1 VALEELLVDGDV
13 LDGDQPAAR
22 LAYGQRRRLEVA
34 RALALKPRFLLL
46 DEPAAGMNAVETA
59 ELVSILSAVR
69 AERRIGVV
77 LIEHDMRL
85 VMNLCERIVVI
96 DHGRVIAD
104 GTPADVQKNPAV
116 IAAYLGSRTA
126 RAKTAE
132 TQTA

>member
-1 VALEELLVDGDV
+1 
-13 LDGDQPAAR
+13 
-22 LAYGQRRRLEVA
+22 
-34 RALALKPRFLLL
+34 RFLLL

-85 VMNLCERIVVI
+85 VMNLCERIVVV

-104 GTPADVQKNPAV
+104 GTPAEVQNNPAV
-116 IAAYLGSRTA
+116 VAAYLGSRTA
-126 RAKTAE
+126 RAKTGQE
-132 TQTA
+132 TPASETA